1 MGKIILKT
9 HGILELAHNY
19 EAITLYNKYMLI

>member
-9 HGILELAHNY
+9 HDILELAYNY
-19 EAITLYNKYMLI
+19 EVVTLYNKYMLM